1 MAIAEAVSMG
11 LRHGRTIHSLESNRH
26 ASIKEG
32 IKYRNSNYLL
42 WDELTSDVMSSC
54 CMIKQL

>member
-1 MAIAEAVSMG
+1 MAMAEAVNMS
-11 LRHGRTIHSLESNRH
+11 LRCGRTINSLECNRH

-42 WDELTSDVMSSC
+42 WDELMSDVMSLC
-54 CMIKQL
+54 